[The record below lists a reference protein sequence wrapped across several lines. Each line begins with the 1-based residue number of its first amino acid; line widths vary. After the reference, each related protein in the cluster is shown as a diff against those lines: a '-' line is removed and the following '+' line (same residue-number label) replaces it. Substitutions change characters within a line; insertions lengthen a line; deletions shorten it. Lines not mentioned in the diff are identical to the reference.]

1 MQPGGEDGD
10 GRAPGEWTICADRR
24 RDGKACRAARPG
36 SVYCFGHDPELAERR
51 AAGRA
56 AGGRGRSTVERARK
70 RLPSDMGAML
80 DRLTDAFDD
89 TKSGQMSP
97 AVARALSTLSGAIVR
112 VYEIAELALR
122 VRDLEAREE
131 TEEQGRGTRQGGVGE
146 GRLLSELWRGVDVA
160 GGQIVQIELVR
171 PEHPCHR
178 ELFGGD
184 NR

>member
-1 MQPGGEDGD
+1 MQPRGEDGN
-10 GRAPGEWTICADRR
+10 GRALGEQTRCAGRR
-24 RDGKACRAARPG
+24 RDGRACGALARPG
-36 SVYCFGHDPELAERR
+36 RLYCFGHDPELAEKR

-70 RLPSDMGAML
+70 RLPSDMGSML

-89 TKSGQMSP
+89 TESGQMSP

-131 TEEQGRGTRQGGVGE
+131 PGEQGRGAQRGE
-146 GRLLSELWRGVDVA
+146 
-160 GGQIVQIELVR
+160 
-171 PEHPCHR
+171 
-178 ELFGGD
+178 
-184 NR
+184 